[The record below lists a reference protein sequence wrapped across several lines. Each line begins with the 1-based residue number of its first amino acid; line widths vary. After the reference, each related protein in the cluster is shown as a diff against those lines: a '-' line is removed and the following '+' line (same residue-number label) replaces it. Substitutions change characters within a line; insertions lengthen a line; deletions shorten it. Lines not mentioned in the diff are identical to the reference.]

1 MPVPERK
8 PHLSREAEEARQMRA
23 AAERVWTDLPQVP
36 RPLQAAVAHT
46 LHAAATELENG
57 RPLPREI
64 RRAATHTVQAIG
76 ESITTTG

>member
-1 MPVPERK
+1 MPDPDRT
-8 PHLSREAEEARQMRA
+8 PRLSREAEEARQMRA
-23 AAERVWTDLPQVP
+23 AADRVWNELPQVP
-36 RPLQAAVAHT
+36 RPLQAAVAHA

-57 RPLPREI
+57 RALPREV

>member
-1 MPVPERK
+1 MPVPERQ
-8 PHLSREAEEARQMRA
+8 PHVSREAQEARRMRD

-57 RPLPREI
+57 RALPREI
-64 RRAATHTVQAIG
+64 RRAATHTVQAID
-76 ESITTTG
+76 ESITSRD

>member
-1 MPVPERK
+1 MPVPERR
-8 PHLSREAEEARQMRA
+8 PHVNREAEEARQMRA
-23 AAERVWTDLPQVP
+23 AAERIWDELPQVP

-64 RRAATHTVQAIG
+64 RRAATHTVQAIEDSVAG
-76 ESITTTG
+76 H